1 MLGPILE
8 GDRVRLEPPARE
20 HLPSIAKW
28 RTDLEATRYLL
39 IFQFPPAPKQH
50 EEWLEKVAASQDE
63 IGWTFLGDKERWGG
77 GLGTE
82 TARLRTSFAFKQ
94 LGFEKVMT
102 EIYTG
107 NTASIRMVEK
117 VGFRQA
123 GILRRHRFVDGVW
136 QDLWLGEV
144 LRAEWTD

>member
-50 EEWLEKVAASQDE
+50 EEWLEKVAVSQDE
-63 IGWTFLGDKERWGG
+63 IMWTVIDRRDGAVEL
-77 GLGTE
+77 
-82 TARLRTSFAFKQ
+82 RLR
-94 LGFEKVMT
+94 
-102 EIYTG
+102 EI
-107 NTASIRMVEK
+107 RR
-117 VGFRQA
+117 RQS
-123 GILRRHRFVDGVW
+123 
-136 QDLWLGEV
+136 QDLVRASQLDVLAFELLEPHALVRRQPGPPAALTLG
-144 LRAEWTD
+144 LPHPAP